1 LAITTETRAHRA
13 WSLCR
18 DFLSGVRERERE
30 REREKGIYVNFGVG
44 LIFDDVK
51 LKDVGMIMSKLG
63 QMLTNFACVLF
74 FCWLKIVFALTN
86 SLNSERSGEADGVNE
101 I

>member
-1 LAITTETRAHRA
+1 
-13 WSLCR
+13 
-18 DFLSGVRERERE
+18 
-30 REREKGIYVNFGVG
+30 
-44 LIFDDVK
+44 
-51 LKDVGMIMSKLG
+51 MSKLG

-74 FCWLKIVFALTN
+74 FCWLKIVFAPTN